1 MKILRTIG
9 LIVDWVL
16 GVAVAL
22 GGIVWGASSIVGRGI
37 AAEPLATL
45 NLSQL
50 NGWDYGAVMFLGIA
64 VAVLNVAVVA
74 DLVRDICCPTYLR
87 LETGRGQMS
96 VSTRMIRDAIK
107 RAVVAL
113 DEVAA
118 AKIRVV
124 APRRVGRPVTVKAHV
139 TLRGGI
145 VYHDVS
151 ETIMSVIESQFG
163 EIVSVGMPVKC
174 QVFWEGVR
182 REPGQAPSAKPPQH
196 GAVRPVFPVEEGDQ
210 EGT

>member
-16 GVAVAL
+16 GFAFAL
-22 GGIVWGASSIVGRGI
+22 GAIVWGAASVVTHQM

-45 NLSQL
+45 RLAQL

-64 VAVLNVAVVA
+64 VAVLNVAVVV
-74 DLVRDICCPTYLR
+74 DLVMDICCPTYLR
-87 LETGRGQMS
+87 LQTDRGQIS
-96 VSTRMIRDAIK
+96 VSTRVIQDAIK

-124 APRRVGRPVTVKAHV
+124 APRRVGRPVTVRAHV

-151 ETIMSVIESQFG
+151 QTIMSVIESQFG

-182 REPGQAPSAKPPQH
+182 RGPGEGPSAKPPQY
-196 GAVRPVFPVEEGDQ
+196 GAVRPVFPVEEDNQ